1 MDSFSNIMN
10 IRDLNYY
17 QFGLAS
23 SLLSFSRV
31 DDSQFSWLSNVFF
44 KCFGKWLTS
53 IEQCPGYF
61 SKNAKGRTYPNKMK
75 G

>member
-1 MDSFSNIMN
+1 MN

-44 KCFGKWLTS
+44 QYFDNWLTS
-53 IEQCPGYF
+53 IEQYPGYF
-61 SKNAKGRTYPNKMK
+61 SKNAKGRTYPNKIK
-75 G
+75 